1 MVGEVKTKETYKE
14 EIITMIK
21 EIEDYKILRILHE
34 FVKAGLKE
42 EKAGRWTLP
51 FLLEYKF
58 FEKFT

>member
-1 MVGEVKTKETYKE
+1 MAGEVKTKETYKE

-42 EKAGRWTLP
+42 EKAGR
-51 FLLEYKF
+51 
-58 FEKFT
+58 

>member
-1 MVGEVKTKETYKE
+1 MVGEVKTKKTYKE

-21 EIEDYKILRILHE
+21 EIEDYKILRRKSSALNP
-34 FVKAGLKE
+34 A
-42 EKAGRWTLP
+42 

>member
-21 EIEDYKILRILHE
+21 EIEDYKILRILHK

-42 EKAGRWTLP
+42 EKAGR
-51 FLLEYKF
+51 
-58 FEKFT
+58 

>member
-14 EIITMIK
+14 

-42 EKAGRWTLP
+42 EKAGR
-51 FLLEYKF
+51 
-58 FEKFT
+58 